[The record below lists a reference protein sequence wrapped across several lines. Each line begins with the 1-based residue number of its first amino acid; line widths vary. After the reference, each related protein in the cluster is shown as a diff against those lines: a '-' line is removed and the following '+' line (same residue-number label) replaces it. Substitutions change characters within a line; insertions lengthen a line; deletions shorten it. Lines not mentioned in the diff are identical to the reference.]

1 MTDDKKTA
9 AEGNQDAKNED
20 IRDISDDAG
29 ADNTDAGTD
38 APRAEQDNPPQA
50 AAPTPPPAAPNV
62 IANDRPASRSGIAAL
77 LLVLI
82 ALIAIASLGAAGY
95 LVVQNFEHQRFALE
109 SRVDALNTTVSEL
122 GVDSKGRGQW
132 FDTMAERTRELERSQ
147 QELQRAQNDNRA
159 HQQRVDGALQTL
171 AEQVQGGQHAWQR
184 AEIEH
189 LLLVAN
195 TRLQLQQ
202 DVDGAQ
208 IALKLADE
216 RLVSLANPAYFKVRE
231 QITREL
237 TRLDSVERP
246 DEQALALKLSSLV
259 DQVGALEI
267 QETARGA
274 FNNELKLTTGPEDAP
289 WHQRLWVSLNEAV
302 GSLISVRRD
311 VERRE
316 PLLPPDQGFYLKQN
330 LRLQL
335 ESARLALLKQDSAN
349 FKVALRQADE
359 WLQQYFNPQQAST
372 KAARAAI
379 ADLQKQTIKPAL
391 PDISGSLTALRAVGR
406 GA

>member
-29 ADNTDAGTD
+29 ADNTDAGAD

-50 AAPTPPPAAPNV
+50 AAPTPPPAAPKV

-82 ALIAIASLGAAGY
+82 ALIAIAGLGAAGY

-274 FNNELKLTTGPEDAP
+274 FSNELKLTTGPEDAP

>member
-1 MTDDKKTA
+1 MTDDKKTV
-9 AEGNQDAKNED
+9 AEGNQDANDED
-20 IRDISDDAG
+20 IRKTPTEAAQDQPDAG
-29 ADNTDAGTD
+29 HEDPAA
-38 APRAEQDNPPQA
+38 PQA
-50 AAPTPPPAAPNV
+50 VPTPGASLPPPAPPVVVSNE
-62 IANDRPASRSGIAAL
+62 RSGSRSGMAAL
-77 LLVLI
+77 ILVLI
-82 ALIAIASLGAAGY
+82 ALLAIAGLSAAGY
-95 LVVQNFEHQRFALE
+95 LIVQNFEHQRFALE
-109 SRVDALNTTVSEL
+109 NRLDKLNTTVSEL

-132 FDTMAERTRELERSQ
+132 FDTMAERTRELERSLQ
-147 QELQRAQNDNRA
+147 DLQRAQNDNRS
-159 HQQRVDGALQTL
+159 HQQRVDGALKTL

-202 DVDGAQ
+202 DIDGAQ

-216 RLVSLANPAYFKVRE
+216 RLVSLANPAYFRVRE
-231 QITREL
+231 QISREL

-246 DEQALALKLSSLV
+246 DVQALALKLSSLV
-259 DQVGALEI
+259 DQVDALEI

-274 FNNELKLTTGPEDAP
+274 FSNELKLTTGPQDAP

-359 WLQQYFNPQQAST
+359 WLQQYFNAEQAST
-372 KAARAAI
+372 RAARAAL
-379 ADLQKQTIKPAL
+379 ADLQGQLIKPAL
-391 PDISGSLTALRAVGR
+391 PDISGSLNALRAVGR
-406 GA
+406 DA

>member
-1 MTDDKKTA
+1 MTDDKKIA
-9 AEGNQDAKNED
+9 AEGDQNADIED
-20 IRDISDDAG
+20 IRET
-29 ADNTDAGTD
+29 ADQPGDNK
-38 APRAEQDNPPQA
+38 APES
-50 AAPTPPPAAPNV
+50 AAPTGDAPEGAISAPPKEPPAAA
-62 IANDRPASRSGIAAL
+62 IIHAEPARSRSGIVAL
-77 LLVLI
+77 LLALI
-82 ALIAIASLGAAGY
+82 ALLAIAGISAAGY
-95 LVVQNFEHQRFALE
+95 LFIQNFEHQRFALQTRLD
-109 SRVDALNTTVSEL
+109 SLNTTVSEL

-147 QELQRAQNDNRA
+147 QELQRAQSADRN
-159 HQQRVDGALQTL
+159 HQTRVDDALKTL
-171 AEQVQGGQHAWQR
+171 ADQVQGGQHAWQR

-202 DVDGAQ
+202 DVDGAHT
-208 IALKLADE
+208 ALTLADE

-246 DEQALALKLSSLV
+246 DVQALALKLSSLV
-259 DQVGALEI
+259 DQVDALEI
-267 QETARGA
+267 QQTQRGA
-274 FNNELKLTTGPEDAP
+274 FSNELTLTTGPQEAP

-349 FKVALRQADE
+349 FKAALRQADA
-359 WLQQYFNPQQAST
+359 WLQQYFNPEQAST
-372 KAARAAI
+372 KSARAAI
-379 ADLQKQTIKPAL
+379 ADLQTQSIKPAL
-391 PDISGSLTALRAVGR
+391 PDISGSLNALRAVGR
-406 GA
+406 DA